1 MDARCRHAVSVQ
13 RVDERLQLRADF
25 FNLTNSPHYSNPNG
39 SFGNA
44 NFGRITGTLAQTE
57 RVIRFGGRVLF

>member
-1 MDARCRHAVSVQ
+1 VNLDGSIVKIVRVGTRHAEL
-13 RVDERLQLRADF
+13 RVDF

-44 NFGRITGTLAQTE
+44 NFGRITSIIGGTE
-57 RVIRFGGRVLF
+57 RVIRFGARFLF